1 MAEKEL
7 KAGHPPATN
16 GYTRSDEEA
25 QTAEAEKLRLKKRKR
40 LTFFIIFMVSQIVI
54 GIVIGL
60 TIMKVKNP
68 KFRVR
73 SATFETF
80 NVTTS
85 SFNMTMNAE
94 LGVKNPNFGPYKYH
108 NTTVEFYYGVTL
120 VGTAIVPKSKA
131 SLLKTKKF
139 NVAVNLIAP
148 PSLLSD
154 TKLASDISFGLL
166 PLSSQ
171 SNLRGK
177 VELML
182 IMKKKKS
189 TQMSCTMNVN
199 IKTQQLQD
207 VMCN

>member
-7 KAGHPPATN
+7 KASHPPATN

-94 LGVKNPNFGPYKYH
+94 LGVKNPNFGPYKYR

-171 SNLRGK
+171 SNLSGK

>member
-16 GYTRSDEEA
+16 GYSRSDEEA

-94 LGVKNPNFGPYKYH
+94 LGVKNPNFGPYKYR

-171 SNLRGK
+171 SNLSGK

>member
-7 KAGHPPATN
+7 KTGHPPATN
-16 GYTRSDEEA
+16 SYARSDEEA
-25 QTAEAEKLRLKKRKR
+25 QTAEAEKFRLKKRKR

-54 GIVIGL
+54 GIGIGL
-60 TIMKVKNP
+60 TIMKVKYP
-68 KFRVR
+68 
-73 SATFETF
+73 A
-80 NVTTS
+80 
-85 SFNMTMNAE
+85 
-94 LGVKNPNFGPYKYH
+94 GH
-108 NTTVEFYYGVTL
+108 
-120 VGTAIVPKSKA
+120 
-131 SLLKTKKF
+131 LKTKKF
-139 NVAVNLIAP
+139 NVVVNLITP

-166 PLSSQ
+166 PLSNQ
-171 SNLRGK
+171 SKRSGK
-177 VELML
+177 VKLIL

>member
-94 LGVKNPNFGPYKYH
+94 LGVKNPNFGPYKYR

-171 SNLRGK
+171 SNLSGK

>member
-1 MAEKEL
+1 MAM
-7 KAGHPPATN
+7 PW
-16 GYTRSDEEA
+16 SDEEA
-25 QTAEAEKLRLKKRKR
+25 QTAEVEKLRLKKRKR
-40 LTFFIIFMVSQIVI
+40 LTFFIIFMVTQIVI
-54 GIVIGL
+54 GIVIRFNNNESQ
-60 TIMKVKNP
+60 KSR
-68 KFRVR
+68 FRVT

-94 LGVKNPNFGPYKYH
+94 LGIKNPNFGPYKYR

-120 VGTAIVPKSKA
+120 VGTAIVPNSKA

-171 SNLRGK
+171 SKLSGK
-177 VELML
+177 VELIL

-189 TQMSCTMNVN
+189 TQMGCTMNVN
-199 IKTQQLQD
+199 IMTQQLQD
-207 VMCN
+207 VM

>member
-16 GYTRSDEEA
+16 GYSRSDEEA

-80 NVTTS
+80 NVATS

-94 LGVKNPNFGPYKYH
+94 LGVKNPNFGPYKYR

-131 SLLKTKKF
+131 GLLKTKKF

-148 PSLLSD
+148 PSLQSD

-171 SNLRGK
+171 SKLSGK

-199 IKTQQLQD
+199 IKTQQLHD

>member
-25 QTAEAEKLRLKKRKR
+25 QTAEAEKLRVKKRKR

-80 NVTTS
+80 NVATS

-94 LGVKNPNFGPYKYH
+94 LGVKNPNFGPYKYR

-131 SLLKTKKF
+131 GLLKTKKF

-148 PSLLSD
+148 PSLQSD

-171 SNLRGK
+171 SKLSGK

-189 TQMSCTMNVN
+189 TQMSCIMNVN

>member
-7 KAGHPPATN
+7 KTSHPPTTN
-16 GYTRSDEEA
+16 SYARSNEEA
-25 QTAEAEKLRLKKRKR
+25 QTAEVEKLRLKKRKR

-60 TIMKVKNP
+60 TIMKVKYP
-68 KFRVR
+68 G
-73 SATFETF
+73 S
-80 NVTTS
+80 
-85 SFNMTMNAE
+85 
-94 LGVKNPNFGPYKYH
+94 GVKNPNFGPYKYR

-120 VGTAIVPKSKA
+120 VGTAIIAKSKA
-131 SLLKTKKF
+131 SHLKTKKF
-139 NVAVNLIAP
+139 NVTVNLIAP

-171 SNLRGK
+171 SKLSGK
-177 VELML
+177 VELIL

-207 VMCN
+207 VMRN

>member
-7 KAGHPPATN
+7 KTGHPPATN
-16 GYTRSDEEA
+16 SYARSDEEA
-25 QTAEAEKLRLKKRKR
+25 QTAEVEK
-40 LTFFIIFMVSQIVI
+40 FW
-54 GIVIGL
+54 
-60 TIMKVKNP
+60 
-68 KFRVR
+68 VR
-73 SATFETF
+73 SATFKTF
-80 NVTTS
+80 NIATS
-85 SFNMTMNAE
+85 SFNLTMNAE
-94 LGVKNPNFGPYKYH
+94 LGVKNPNFGPYKYR

-120 VGTAIVPKSKA
+120 VGTAIIPKSKVGH
-131 SLLKTKKF
+131 LKTKKF
-139 NVAVNLIAP
+139 NVAVNLITP

-171 SNLRGK
+171 SKLSEK
-177 VELML
+177 VKLIL
-182 IMKKKKS
+182 IMNKKKS